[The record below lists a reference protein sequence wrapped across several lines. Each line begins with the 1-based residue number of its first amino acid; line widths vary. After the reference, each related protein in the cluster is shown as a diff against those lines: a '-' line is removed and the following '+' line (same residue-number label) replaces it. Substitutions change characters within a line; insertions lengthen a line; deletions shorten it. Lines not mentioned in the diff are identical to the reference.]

1 VPSHL
6 CRGRERLTTL
16 VPQAS
21 SAART
26 NHSSITSAEKTWLLR
41 RLRAKSALRS
51 PSTPEVTPPPC
62 LSSGVIS
69 FGSLNNFVKVNETVR
84 ALWAELLANV
94 PDARL
99 VLHIKETRARQT
111 LLDLFAERGVA
122 SNRLSLIGYQAEAD
136 YLATYS
142 QIDIAL
148 DTTPFAG
155 GTTSFDALWMG
166 VPLVT
171 LAGERSSSRGGA
183 SILTSLG
190 RSEWIAR
197 SPEQYIAIAQSLA
210 SDPQQLAAI
219 RRGLRTELQASP
231 LMDGAGFT
239 RELEDAYHQ
248 AWEQHRA
255 SLKDNTVHRA
265 AN

>member
-1 VPSHL
+1 
-6 CRGRERLTTL
+6 
-16 VPQAS
+16 
-21 SAART
+21 
-26 NHSSITSAEKTWLLR
+26 
-41 RLRAKSALRS
+41 
-51 PSTPEVTPPPC
+51 
-62 LSSGVIS
+62 
-69 FGSLNNFVKVNETVR
+69 VKVNETVR

-197 SPEQYIAIAQSLA
+197 SPEQYIAL
-210 SDPQQLAAI
+210 I
-219 RRGLRTELQASP
+219 RNS
-231 LMDGAGFT
+231 
-239 RELEDAYHQ
+239 
-248 AWEQHRA
+248 
-255 SLKDNTVHRA
+255 
-265 AN
+265 